1 MYDENENENNANKE
15 KNSGIKI
22 ILVGDSGTGKTNLIT
37 VAAGFEFNTNSLTT
51 TSCSYIQKIIKKG
64 DKEYKVNL
72 WDTIGQEKYRSLT
85 KIFLK
90 DSKIV
95 IFVYDITNRA
105 TFESLKFWKKTIDDV
120 LGNGPVFGVVGN
132 KIDLYYEE
140 KVKEE
145 EGEEY
150 ANSIG
155 AKFLITSAKNDNK
168 SFSIF
173 IEQILEDYLGRGLD
187 ESERIESIVINRE
200 PKKKLGG
207 CC

>member
-1 MYDENENENNANKE
+1 MSEQNRIIEEDKS
-15 KNSGIKI
+15 NSIKI

-37 VAAGFEFNTNSLTT
+37 VSAGMEFNSNSLTT
-51 TSCSYIQKIIKKG
+51 TSCSYVQKIINKDGK
-64 DKEYKVNL
+64 DYKINL

-95 IFVYDITNRA
+95 IFVYDITNRE
-105 TFESLKFWKKTIDDV
+105 TFESLVFWKKIIDEV
-120 LGNGPVFGVVGN
+120 LGNGPIFGVVGN
-132 KIDLYYEE
+132 KMDLYFDE

-150 ANSIG
+150 ANKIG
-155 AKFLITSAKNDNK
+155 AKFLLTSAKNDSKGFNK
-168 SFSIF
+168 L
-173 IEQILEDYLGRGLD
+173 IEQMLEDYLNKSYD
-187 ESERIESIVINRE
+187 DTTRIESIVINRI
-200 PKKKLGG
+200 PKKKKS

>member
-1 MYDENENENNANKE
+1 MSEQNRIIEEDKS
-15 KNSGIKI
+15 NSIKI
-22 ILVGDSGTGKTNLIT
+22 ILVGDSGTGKTNLIA
-37 VAAGFEFNTNSLTT
+37 VSAGMEFNSNSLTT
-51 TSCSYIQKIIKKG
+51 TSCSYVQKIIN
-64 DKEYKVNL
+64 KEGKDYKVNL

-95 IFVYDITNRA
+95 IFVYDITNRE
-105 TFESLKFWKKTIDDV
+105 TFESLVFWKKIIDEV
-120 LGNGPVFGVVGN
+120 LGNEPIFGVVGN
-132 KIDLYYEE
+132 KMDLYYEE

-155 AKFLITSAKNDNK
+155 AKFLLTSAKNDSKGFNK
-168 SFSIF
+168 F
-173 IEQILEDYLGRGLD
+173 IEQMLEEYLSKYCD
-187 ESERIESIVINRE
+187 ENDRVESIVINRE